1 MNMYARSMP
10 FLLTTQIFRVN
21 LVIELK
27 RFHSFAPFND
37 LAPELK
43 TYLLKFL
50 DVPDLCALS
59 QTCNDMKVMTY
70 GADSEWTLPRAVCV

>member
-1 MNMYARSMP
+1 
-10 FLLTTQIFRVN
+10 
-21 LVIELK
+21 
-27 RFHSFAPFND
+27 
-37 LAPELK
+37 LK